1 MITRPALVAV
11 VLLFGSAHL
20 EAQTCVAQAPPANL
34 WTCTVNTSASLVIG
48 DVISL
53 TLSATNTVLTPP
65 TANDYDAGFV
75 ANTGPT
81 ATVRG
86 NRPWQLLISSAT
98 ATWTA
103 ANTEPGVSARANKPA
118 SDLLRATA
126 AGGPFTAFSTTPA
139 TLATGAASAGTAT
152 SIFLRTTYA
161 WTLDTPGAYSLVV
174 TFTML
179 AP

>member
-1 MITRPALVAV
+1 MFRPALVAI
-11 VLLFGSAHL
+11 VLLFGSGRL
-20 EAQTCVAQAPPANL
+20 DAQTCAAQGPPPNL
-34 WTCTVNTSASLVIG
+34 WNCTVNPSASLVIG
-48 DVISL
+48 AVLSL

-75 ANTGPT
+75 ADAGPT

-86 NRPWQLLISSAT
+86 NRPWQLLIGSAT

-118 SDLLRATA
+118 SDLQRAPA
-126 AGGPFTAFSTTPA
+126 AGGPFTPFSTTPA
-139 TLATGAASAGTAT
+139 TLASGAASAGAAT
-152 SIFLRTTYA
+152 DIFLRTTYA
-161 WTLDTPGAYSLVV
+161 WTLDTPGTYSLVV
-174 TFTML
+174 TFTLL

>member
-1 MITRPALVAV
+1 MMTRPALVVV
-11 VLLFGSAHL
+11 VLLSGSARL
-20 EAQTCVAQAPPANL
+20 EAQTCTAQGPPANL
-34 WTCTVNTSASLVIG
+34 WTCTVNTSATLVIG
-48 DVISL
+48 DVLSL
-53 TLSATNTVLTPP
+53 TLSATATALTPP

-86 NRPWQLLISSAT
+86 NRAWRLQVSAAT

-103 ANTEPGVSARANKPA
+103 VNTEPGVSAHANKPA

-126 AGGPFTAFSTTPA
+126 SGGPFTALSTTPA
-139 TLATGAASAGTAT
+139 TLVSGSASAGTAT
-152 SIFLRTTYA
+152 NVFLRTTYA
-161 WTLDTPGAYSLVV
+161 WAVDTPGAYSLVV
-174 TFTML
+174 TFTLL